1 MAIQGYRRI
10 FRSLKAESNQGYF
23 VSGVVNDA
31 IDETYIFINKPAFD
45 KSCLVIIDE
54 FWESSLDSICD

>member
-1 MAIQGYRRI
+1 MAMEKQ
-10 FRSLKAESNQGYF
+10 NQAGAIF

-31 IDETYIFINKPAFD
+31 IDQTYIFTNKPAFD
-45 KSCLVIIDE
+45 KSCLVIVDE